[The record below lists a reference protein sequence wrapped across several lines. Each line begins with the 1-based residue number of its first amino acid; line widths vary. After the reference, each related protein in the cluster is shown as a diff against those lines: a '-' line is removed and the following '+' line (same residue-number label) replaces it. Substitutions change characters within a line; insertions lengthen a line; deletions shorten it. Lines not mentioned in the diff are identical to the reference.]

1 MALLLG
7 HSHRD
12 PYVKIALEGS
22 IKPMLNSSAF
32 LLRPQTKSLG
42 RSLLLYA
49 ALMITIFAA
58 GVGCRPSQQTR
69 RTGTANA
76 AKNAANSKS
85 TDSLLLV
92 QDHLVDLIE
101 TMSNALSLD
110 RVRIK
115 NLEIE
120 VARLRSMIEQQRVQS
135 SSGYRLPSMSAPPQ
149 PPPTQTSS
157 VPSSA
162 KTFSAP
168 PTGGIPPNTPLP
180 SSGTGGSTNPER
192 YARALQLFNEARYE
206 EAMNAFDELSRD
218 DAASPYSP
226 NYLYWRGE
234 SQYALSRYNDAVASF
249 QSVVDGYATS
259 PKADDAQFKIGES
272 YEKLGNKPAAT
283 SAYQRLLAQYPDTEY
298 RSRVEG
304 RLKRLQ

>member
-1 MALLLG
+1 MSNSLLFSLRAAYKSRSWKRTQFFALALLIIL
-7 HSHRD
+7 
-12 PYVKIALEGS
+12 
-22 IKPMLNSSAF
+22 F
-32 LLRPQTKSLG
+32 
-42 RSLLLYA
+42 
-49 ALMITIFAA
+49 

-69 RTGTANA
+69 RTTAAAAARNNA
-76 AKNAANSKS
+76 AGGKS
-85 TDSLLLV
+85 TDSLLIV
-92 QDHLVDLIE
+92 QSHLVDLID
-101 TMSNALSLD
+101 TMSTALAVD
-110 RVRIK
+110 RMRIK

-120 VARLRSMIEQQRVQS
+120 VARLRSLIEQQRVQS
-135 SSGYRLPSMSAPPQ
+135 SSGYRLPSMSPPMPPQ
-149 PPPTQTSS
+149 TQPSM

-168 PTGGIPPNTPLP
+168 PSGGIPPGTPLP
-180 SSGTGGSTNPER
+180 SSGTGGSTSPER

-234 SQYALSRYNDAVASF
+234 SQYALSRYTDAVASF

-259 PKADDAQFKIGES
+259 PKADDSQFKIGES
-272 YEKLGNKPAAT
+272 YEKLGNKDAAKA
-283 SAYQRLLAQYPDTEY
+283 AYGRLLAQYPETEY